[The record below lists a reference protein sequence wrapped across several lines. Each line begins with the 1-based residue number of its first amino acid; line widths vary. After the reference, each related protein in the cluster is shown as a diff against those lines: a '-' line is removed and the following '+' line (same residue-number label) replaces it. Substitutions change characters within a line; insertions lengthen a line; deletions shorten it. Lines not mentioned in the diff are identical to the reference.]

1 MWCHKFWQIIPNAVI
16 LRVMKILMSSAMAL
30 HHYKFHRH
38 KMSYQSYSFS
48 LTYFLSEY
56 NKFGSNDMG
65 DLNER

>member
-1 MWCHKFWQIIPNAVI
+1 
-16 LRVMKILMSSAMAL
+16 MSSAMAL